1 MSICTIQCRFDKI
14 GKCVNDL
21 SQHEALRHLDVRESA
36 LCVTFRAS
44 LGGTNFRLSTLRS
57 EYVMISLALS
67 TPVPLTTV
75 SVTFGAPLWP
85 VPGRTRQV
93 PYVGGSAMHVTRPR
107 PLTRCS
113 KSVMISLILGAPVPQ
128 TTVGVTFRAPLWPVP
143 ERTGEASSIGGSAM
157 HVKRPDDVGRE
168 AGIGRT
174 RRGQELTLFRACP

>member
-1 MSICTIQCRFDKI
+1 MIISIGTIQCRFDKV
-14 GKCVNDL
+14 GKCVDDL

-75 SVTFGAPLWP
+75 SVTFGAPRWP

-93 PYVGGSAMHVTRPR
+93 PYAGGSAMHVTKPS
-107 PLTRCS
+107 PLD
-113 KSVMISLILGAPVPQ
+113 
-128 TTVGVTFRAPLWPVP
+128 
-143 ERTGEASSIGGSAM
+143 AM
-157 HVKRPDDVGRE
+157 FKICYDFPHSG
-168 AGIGRT
+168 
-174 RRGQELTLFRACP
+174 RACPSDHNGRNVSRASLAGSGEDRGGIFHRRERHACEEA

>member
-1 MSICTIQCRFDKI
+1 MSQR
-14 GKCVNDL
+14 
-21 SQHEALRHLDVRESA
+21 EALQHLYARENI
-36 LCVTFRAS
+36 LRGTFGAS

-67 TPVPLTTV
+67 TPVPLSTV

-93 PYVGGSAMHVTRPR
+93 PYVGGSATHVTRPR

-168 AGIGRT
+168 AGSGT
-174 RRGQELTLFRACP
+174 TQNWYEPNVFRACP